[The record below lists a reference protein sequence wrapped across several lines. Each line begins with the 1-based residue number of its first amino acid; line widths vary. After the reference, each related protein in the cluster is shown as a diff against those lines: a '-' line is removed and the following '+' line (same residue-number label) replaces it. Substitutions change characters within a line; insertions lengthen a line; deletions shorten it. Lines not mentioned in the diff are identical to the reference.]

1 MFLVFDV
8 VDTSKK
14 YINAV
19 AIKME
24 NKIQYTKEI
33 REKKV
38 QDKKP
43 FKGSNKIK
51 TKIKSS
57 DHIYDWTKK
66 RK

>member
-14 YINAV
+14 YINAI

-43 FKGSNKIK
+43 LRVR
-51 TKIKSS
+51 TK
-57 DHIYDWTKK
+57 
-66 RK
+66 